1 MFDAMLIIVWAV
13 VTWCVAGEGAFGAA
27 LNCLIIILSGL
38 LAMNLYE
45 PAAGI
50 GQSIMGSG
58 EWAYRWDVIAL
69 AGLFAAA
76 VFGLRAL
83 FEKMTPRYFQIDSP
97 GEDVGRWAFGALS
110 GYVTMAFL
118 LTALHTAPLPRN
130 FMGFTPE
137 RPNLFGVVAPD
148 RQWLGFTQF
157 VSENSLSRSV
167 PRIFDG
173 PVEDFIEPRNADEHP
188 NAVWPSFPI
197 RYASR
202 REVLAG
208 TSRAVVAPTA
218 APAAPSTGRQTGGA
232 GAAGF

>member
-1 MFDAMLIIVWAV
+1 MFDAILIIVWAV

-27 LNCLIIILSGL
+27 LNCLIIVISGL

-50 GQSIMGSG
+50 GQSIMGSA

-69 AGLFAAA
+69 AGLFAAF
-76 VFGLRAL
+76 VFGLRIL
-83 FEKMTPRYFQIDSP
+83 SEKMTPLYFQIDSP
-97 GEDVGRWAFGALS
+97 GEGVGRWVFGALA

-130 FMGFTPE
+130 FIGFTPE
-137 RPNLFGVVAPD
+137 RANLFGVVAPD

-157 VSENSLSRSV
+157 VSENSLSRSA

-173 PVEDFIEPRNADEHP
+173 PVEDFIEPRNAEEHP
-188 NAVWPSFPI
+188 NTVWPSFPI

-208 TSRAVVAPTA
+208 TSRAVVPA
-218 APAAPSTGRQTGGA
+218 APAAAPPAPGKSGGA

>member
-1 MFDAMLIIVWAV
+1 MFDAILIVVWGI

-27 LNCLIIILSGL
+27 LNCLIIIVSGL
-38 LAMNLYE
+38 LAMNLFE
-45 PAAGI
+45 PAANFGQGI
-50 GQSIMGSG
+50 IGSG

-69 AGLFAAA
+69 VGIFAAA

-97 GEDVGRWAFGALS
+97 GDDLGRWGFGALA

-118 LTALHTAPLPRN
+118 LTSLHTAPLPRN

-137 RPNLFGVVAPD
+137 RANLFGIVAPD
-148 RQWLGFTQF
+148 RQWLGFTQY
-157 VSENSLSRSV
+157 VSEHSLSRGA

-173 PVEDFIEPRNADEHP
+173 PVEDFIQARNPDEQT
-188 NAVWPSFPI
+188 NTVWPSFPI
-197 RYASR
+197 RYATR
-202 REVLAG
+202 RDIFAG
-208 TSRAVVAPTA
+208 TSRAVVPV
-218 APAAPSTGRQTGGA
+218 APAAPAPAPGRTGA

>member
-1 MFDAMLIIVWAV
+1 MFDAILIIVWAI

-50 GQSIMGSG
+50 GQSILGSA

-69 AGLFAAA
+69 TGLFAAF

-83 FEKMTPRYFQIDSP
+83 FEKMTPRYFQMD
-97 GEDVGRWAFGALS
+97 GLGDDVGRWIFGALA
-110 GYVTMAFL
+110 GYITMAFL

-130 FMGFTPE
+130 FLGFTPE
-137 RPNLFGVVAPD
+137 RRNLFNIIAPD

-157 VSENSLSRSV
+157 VSENSLSRGI

-173 PVEDFIEPRNADEHP
+173 PVEDFIEPRNNEDHP
-188 NAVWPSFPI
+188 NTVWPSFPV

-202 REVLAG
+202 REVFAG
-208 TSRAVVAPTA
+208 TTQAVVPESVAP
-218 APAAPSTGRQTGGA
+218 PVPSGPSSGA